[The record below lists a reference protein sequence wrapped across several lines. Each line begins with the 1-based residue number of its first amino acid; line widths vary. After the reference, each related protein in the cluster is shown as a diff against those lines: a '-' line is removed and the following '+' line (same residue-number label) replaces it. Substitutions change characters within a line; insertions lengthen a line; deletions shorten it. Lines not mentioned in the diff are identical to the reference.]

1 MKFRFLVAALALVI
15 GGAAIFGGRATPT
28 QAVAGGDIQLSCP
41 AIAVQGSPFPCNIS
55 LGTMPD
61 PVTGYQFVIIYD
73 SPVAISG
80 APPAIGT
87 MMRVL
92 SITKNYGDPAVF
104 WGPPGNGEACG
115 PNSINVS
122 NVLLPSGYQGSGVA
136 CTALSPGVAPAA
148 AFPNFVT
155 FNMRADGLGFAP
167 VHMVTLAGGGP
178 SFGTFTIDGA
188 STPHTNTYSCGNDLT
203 APLRLTQ
210 PIGSAYAA
218 SLLGPTFTLPPAVNC
233 AATGAIFGAP
243 GMADAWV
250 FIVLPPPDVTLT
262 KTASVPNLVLS
273 QSMTF
278 TLTATNTSTTTAA
291 PNVVITDVIPAAFT
305 VGVLPAGCVEAP
317 VNTVTCTTAS
327 LAALGVA
334 SFIIP
339 VTATSGAGT
348 TVNNCASSTSG
359 SIPADPNAANNTN
372 RCASVQI
379 IPPAVAWS
387 KSPSIQQVFLCESG
401 TPPTNGCTTSGQT
414 GSVNFDEIL
423 TNQGDPNGLGAFEFT
438 LHFDNLIFNVP
449 TICNS
454 NPISTCPALGTA
466 SFVDI
471 GPATTLFAAAGRTLI
486 CSMSLPQ
493 ETQIHVAC
501 ASTGPIGVGPVF
513 VGAQIMAHVSMD
525 IKDFVRGSLYPHKEN
540 GIVTRFDDTGTEL
553 ANTCG
558 WPLNDGTGYIVPGQ
572 TTECQGVALLGILP
586 GGLVADSS
594 SFVTIRR
601 LEADMDKDCDVDVA
615 DMQAMA
621 TRYGFGFGSLL
632 YQIWFDLE
640 PHTTGADGDIDIK
653 DVQFVFGRFGSNCTA
668 PIPPQVPQLPVD
680 P

>member
-15 GGAAIFGGRATPT
+15 GGAAIFGGRATT
-28 QAVAGGDIQLSCP
+28 SQAAAGGDITLTCP
-41 AIAVQGSPFPCNIS
+41 FTVLQGSSFNCTVG

-61 PVTGYQFVIIYD
+61 PVTGYQFVLIYD
-73 SPVAISG
+73 SPVGPSG
-80 APPAIGT
+80 TPVGTGTRFTATSWTNNYTAAALWGGLEFCPAD
-87 MMRVL
+87 VL
-92 SITKNYGDPAVF
+92 NAASP
-104 WGPPGNGEACG
+104 
-115 PNSINVS
+115 
-122 NVLLPSGYQGSGVA
+122 LLPTGFMGTGHGCVSLA
-136 CTALSPGVAPAA
+136 SPAPAA
-148 AFPNFVT
+148 AIPTLVT
-155 FNMRADGLGFAP
+155 VAFTANGLGGP
-167 VHMVTLAGGGP
+167 SPIHMVTLGGGGA
-178 SFGTFTIDGA
+178 SFGSYTIDGA
-188 STPHTNTYSCGNDLT
+188 SAPHVNNYVCAGTVCSPTPFSTPDNLAD
-203 APLRLTQ
+203 PLVQTV
-210 PIGSAYAA
+210 
-218 SLLGPTFTLPPAVNC
+218 LPPA
-233 AATGAIFGAP
+233 
-243 GMADAWV
+243 
-250 FIVLPPPDVTLT
+250 DVSLT
-262 KTASVPNLVLS
+262 KTGSVPSLVQS

-278 TLTATNTSTTTAA
+278 TLTANNLSTTTAA
-291 PNVVITDVIPAAFT
+291 PNVTIVDVLPAAFT
-305 VGVLPAGCVEAP
+305 AGLMPAGCVEAP
-317 VNTVTCTTAS
+317 VQTITCTEAS
-327 LAALGVA
+327 VPALGSV

-348 TVNNCASSTSG
+348 TVANCASETNTSV
-359 SIPADPNAANNTN
+359 PADPNPANNTN
-372 RCASVQI
+372 ICASVQI

-387 KSPSIQQVFLCESG
+387 KSPTNQQVFLCESG
-401 TPPTNGCTTSGQT
+401 TVPVNGCTTSGKT

-454 NPISTCPALGTA
+454 NPISTCPAVGSA

-471 GPATTLFAAAGRTLI
+471 GPAVTLFAGAGRTLT

-513 VGAQIMAHVSMD
+513 VGAQVMAHVSMD

-558 WPLNDGTGYIVPGQ
+558 WPLNDGTGYVVPGQ
-572 TTECQGVALLGILP
+572 TTECQGNPLLGILP

-632 YQIWFDLE
+632 YQIWYDLE

-653 DVQFVFGRFGSNCTA
+653 DVQFVFGRFGSTCTT
-668 PIPPQVPQLPVD
+668 PIPAQVAQLPVD